1 MRQKNRF
8 PIVLIAL
15 QMQYTIVLK
24 FSGGWYIFVHQGKKN
39 NCCQL
44 IRMSSTEWIFK
55 KCAFASSCVLKNPM
69 QRTEKHNKFTQTCDT
84 RNEVTLR
91 VYAMAESFQQNYSA
105 EAIIDEIRKK
115 IFSHRDPYNLFS
127 KQNTTIFNDIMRL
140 LGTLLQV
147 LMKEAKDKRA
157 GTENEMPSV
166 GIVIIRSNLL
176 CCGFFGKIVFALI
189 TEQLCA
195 LQPDE
200 SKHYAI
206 FSNKIETPIMPKT
219 SNDIVNETQKKHSKI
234 DNDRIKIFTQ
244 MIKFND
250 IRFFLFNVETIEA
263 LFECQAD
270 LCIISHSELTWILH
284 QWQKN
289 MYSANPFDVPSAG
302 YLLIDRLS
310 QVIVDD
316 GSTSVNLL
324 KRQQDYPWNHLPK
337 LDPIGL
343 GSHFLSSSFER
354 RLRDFYKLTENIREA
369 DLEQSNEMH
378 LCLGRKQLL
387 EETQKQ
393 SEIVPNEILSEMEE
407 MWMDYYSNLKFAG
420 RRIKM
425 LMTRVQ
431 YELRPALEFLNHG
444 NIYDVTCGYSLFS
457 MGNYFQFL
465 IRGLWIYDHIIYEE
479 IENETVRCNQLITH
493 WAEKGVVLERDLEAL
508 RFWKSDDLDYDEDND

>member
-1 MRQKNRF
+1 
-8 PIVLIAL
+8 
-15 QMQYTIVLK
+15 
-24 FSGGWYIFVHQGKKN
+24 
-39 NCCQL
+39 
-44 IRMSSTEWIFK
+44 
-55 KCAFASSCVLKNPM
+55 
-69 QRTEKHNKFTQTCDT
+69 
-84 RNEVTLR
+84 
-91 VYAMAESFQQNYSA
+91 
-105 EAIIDEIRKK
+105 
-115 IFSHRDPYNLFS
+115 
-127 KQNTTIFNDIMRL
+127 MRL

-206 FSNKIETPIMPKT
+206 FSNKIETP
-219 SNDIVNETQKKHSKI
+219 V
-234 DNDRIKIFTQ
+234 
-244 MIKFND
+244 
-250 IRFFLFNVETIEA
+250 
-263 LFECQAD
+263 C
-270 LCIISHSELTWILH
+270 ELTWILH